1 MGCYKVC
8 HIDSLSYVLW
18 DLALVSDDI
27 SASTD
32 NELLQINILLTTYSK
47 AVKRLCMYVCVLTQS
62 DFRKLQLIR

>member
-1 MGCYKVC
+1 M
-8 HIDSLSYVLW
+8 LW